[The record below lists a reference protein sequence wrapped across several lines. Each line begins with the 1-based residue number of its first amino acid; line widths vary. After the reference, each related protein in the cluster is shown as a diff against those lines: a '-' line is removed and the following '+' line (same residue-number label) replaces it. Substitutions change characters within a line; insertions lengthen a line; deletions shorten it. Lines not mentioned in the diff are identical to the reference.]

1 MDNTERYLNFV
12 RNYNEKLKEKGT
24 IWLGPKDMGA
34 VLLQTAAENQ
44 QKEREE
50 HGQNLRE
57 GDAGF
62 HDPFRNAD
70 P

>member
-24 IWLGPKDMGA
+24 VWLGPEDMGT

-50 HGQNLRE
+50 RGQNLC
-57 GDAGF
+57 
-62 HDPFRNAD
+62 
-70 P
+70 